1 MAISIVNLK
10 LTLQNVGVLLVLTL
24 KNINIFRK
32 KAKPQSVSVY
42 QSVFCMKTNKF
53 I

>member
-32 KAKPQSVSVY
+32 ES
-42 QSVFCMKTNKF
+42 KTTKCLSLPKYFLHENE
-53 I
+53 